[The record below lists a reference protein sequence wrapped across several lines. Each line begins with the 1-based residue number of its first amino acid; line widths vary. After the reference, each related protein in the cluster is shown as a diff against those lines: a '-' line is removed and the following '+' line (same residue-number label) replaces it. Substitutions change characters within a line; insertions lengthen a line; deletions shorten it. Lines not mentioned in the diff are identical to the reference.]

1 MRPFVINLKIA
12 FVIFAV
18 LIAYSCGNR
27 EAGRLMNSA
36 EDLMWTRPDSA
47 LETLETIDTLRLRT
61 KAQRAR
67 YSLLFTMALN
77 RNWIDTT
84 DLHLILPAVSYYQ
97 NNGSNDDKMMTFYY
111 LGTVQHNAGNPKDA
125 IASYVRA
132 LEYSSESNNLIF

>member
-1 MRPFVINLKIA
+1 MRLFRIILEIA
-12 FVIFAV
+12 LSAFTV
-18 LIAYSCGNR
+18 LIACSCGSR

-84 DLHLILPAVSYYQ
+84 DLHLILPAVSYY
-97 NNGSNDDKMMTFYY
+97 TI
-111 LGTVQHNAGNPKDA
+111 L
-125 IASYVRA
+125 R
-132 LEYSSESNNLIF
+132 